1 MTATAT
7 ATCARHPAIATH
19 RCDGCGQP
27 LCDDCVQVGHRL
39 LFCRLCGE
47 RALPLAPGGAATVP
61 ERRRAAAADYRIADA
76 LGYPF
81 RGFGAYVFWGFV
93 VLWLVPT
100 FAVALFGVFGI
111 LAYVVHVL
119 LALSL
124 PLFLFA
130 VASSTARGEDELPD
144 WPTFDAWE
152 AFVSLL
158 LFVMV
163 AVISLVPLAIL
174 ARLAGC
180 GPLELL
186 TGEASIGLCLLVGV
200 AGSALGVLVWV
211 IVFGATATYHSGWL
225 WFRVDLHAKAVA
237 VAPREYLAIAGLVAA
252 LVAGG
257 QVLAAAL
264 SFVPA
269 LGEVAAIVVQ
279 TYSLFVGAHLAGV
292 YLRRH
297 RPALDAI
304 YLG

>member
-1 MTATAT
+1 MPAT

-19 RCDGCGQP
+19 RCEGCEQP
-27 LCDDCVQVGHRL
+27 LCDDCVRVGHRL

-47 RALPLAPGGAATVP
+47 RALPLAPGGAASTT

-100 FAVALFGVFGI
+100 FAVALFGLFGI

-119 LALSL
+119 LVLSL
-124 PLFLFA
+124 PIFLFA
-130 VASSTARGEDELPD
+130 IASSTARGEDELPD
-144 WPTFDAWE
+144 WPAFDPWE
-152 AFVSLL
+152 AFASLL

-174 ARLAGC
+174 ARVAGC
-180 GPLELL
+180 GPIELL
-186 TGEASIGLCLLVGV
+186 AGEASIGLCLLVLAV
-200 AGSALGVLVWV
+200 GSALAVLVWV
-211 IVFGATATYHSGWL
+211 ISFGATATYHSGWL
-225 WFRVDLHAKAVA
+225 SFRVDLHAAAVG

-252 LVAGG
+252 LMAGG
-257 QVLAAAL
+257 QLLAAVL
-264 SFVPA
+264 SFMPT
-269 LGEVAAIVVQ
+269 LGQVAGLVVQ
-279 TYSLFVGAHLAGV
+279 AYSLFVGAHLAGV
-292 YLRRH
+292 YFRRH

-304 YLG
+304 YLD